1 MKRHIT
7 LILASIFI
15 LTMSAGILSAQDDS
29 SSKTENKQIKSEDK
43 LVVIWSSADKD
54 VAIRM
59 VFMYVYNAKKYG
71 WWDDITLLVWGPS
84 AQLLTQDIDLQEYL
98 KKIKEIGI
106 ELKACKA
113 CADITGASDNLI
125 SQGVDVKYMG
135 VELTNYIKEG
145 RHILTF

>member
-1 MKRHIT
+1 M
-7 LILASIFI
+7 
-15 LTMSAGILSAQDDS
+15 
-29 SSKTENKQIKSEDK
+29 KSEDK